1 MFNDHF
7 SSIGTKVADSLPTP
21 YGGASFRDYLG
32 PMASNNLW
40 IDAIFPP
47 QITETILKIAKKG
60 SRDVKDVSF
69 QLIHKVAHQVSL
81 PLSHIFNLS
90 ISNGIFPDSFKISK
104 VVPIFKAG
112 SPQDP
117 GNYRGI
123 ALVDAFSKVFE
134 KLVADRLV
142 KFLVNEKFYYAHQ
155 YGSIKGRSTGQAVL
169 QVCNYVSRA
178 INESWLSFWT
188 YKKLSTRLTRSC
200 LDLNLDALPGFAW
213 DSDGA

>member
-1 MFNDHF
+1 
-7 SSIGTKVADSLPTP
+7 
-21 YGGASFRDYLG
+21 
-32 PMASNNLW
+32 
-40 IDAIFPP
+40 
-47 QITETILKIAKKG
+47 
-60 SRDVKDVSF
+60 VSF

-90 ISNGIFPDSFKISK
+90 ISNGIFPDSFIISK

-142 KFLVNEKFYYAHQ
+142 KFLVKENFIMLISMDQ
-155 YGSIKGRSTGQAVL
+155 
-169 QVCNYVSRA
+169 SRDA
-178 INESWLSFWT
+178 QLARLCSRFATMYLELSMSR
-188 YKKLSTRLTRSC
+188 K
-200 LDLNLDALPGFAW
+200 
-213 DSDGA
+213 

>member
-1 MFNDHF
+1 MDIK
-7 SSIGTKVADSLPTP
+7 STLSTQ
-21 YGGASFRDYLG
+21 YGQCSYCV
-32 PMASNNLW
+32 
-40 IDAIFPP
+40 PP

-90 ISNGIFPDSFKISK
+90 VSNGVFPDSFKISK

-123 ALVDAFSKVFE
+123 ALVDAFSKIFE

-142 KFLVNEKFYYAHQ
+142 KFLVKEKFYYAHQ

-178 INESWLSFWT
+178 INEAEVVLAVFLDIQKVFDTVDHKISFE
-188 YKKLSTRLTRSC
+188 KLEHAGVRGVSL
-200 LDLNLDALPGFAW
+200 A
-213 DSDGA
+213 